1 MTIQFSVIQHD
12 NGGFAVDGKT
22 NGKRTHF
29 NSFHPYTGK
38 PADVMTEAE
47 AVDVKAVLEDLF
59 NAE

>member
-12 NGGFAVDGKT
+12 NGGFAVEGKA
-22 NGKRTHF
+22 GSKRTQF

-38 PADVMTEAE
+38 PGDVMTEAE
-47 AVDVKAVLEDLF
+47 AAEVKAILEELF

>member
-1 MTIQFSVIQHD
+1 MTTQFSVVQHS
-12 NGGFAVDGKT
+12 NGGFAVEGKS

-38 PADVMTEAE
+38 PGDVLTEAE
-47 AVDVKAVLEDLF
+47 AIEVKAALEELF